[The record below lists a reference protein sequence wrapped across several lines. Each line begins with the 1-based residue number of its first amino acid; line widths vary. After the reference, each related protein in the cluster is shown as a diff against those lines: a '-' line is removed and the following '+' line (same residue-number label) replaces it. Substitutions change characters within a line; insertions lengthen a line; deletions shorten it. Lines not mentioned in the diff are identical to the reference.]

1 MLSSS
6 SSVPRVYVSFRSLYS
21 LLQGRSL
28 HCRRQVRFL
37 TAAFPTA
44 ATVTNCNNSVRYVV
58 SIGGD
63 DRALFQWRVVKDFA
77 NSDAF

>member
-1 MLSSS
+1 MFHSAHSTLSS
-6 SSVPRVYVSFRSLYS
+6 R
-21 LLQGRSL
+21 G
-28 HCRRQVRFL
+28 VRFTAADKCVFL

>member
-1 MLSSS
+1 M
-6 SSVPRVYVSFRSLYS
+6 
-21 LLQGRSL
+21 
-28 HCRRQVRFL
+28 